1 MKLSDSSLQDQYSKN
16 IIVFSL
22 NKTDN
27 NTKIYHATIIIM
39 QHKNSIYKEKNSCM
53 VKFLK

>member
-39 QHKNSIYKEKNSCM
+39 QHKNSIYKEKI
-53 VKFLK
+53 VVW